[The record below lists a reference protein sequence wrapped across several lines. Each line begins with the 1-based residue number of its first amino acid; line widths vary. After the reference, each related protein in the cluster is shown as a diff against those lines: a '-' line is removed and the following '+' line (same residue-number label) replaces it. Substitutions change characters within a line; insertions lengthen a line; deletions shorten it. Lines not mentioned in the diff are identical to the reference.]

1 MTESANA
8 LYEERTQRIARAVAL
23 EPSERPPFLPF
34 MQFFPKRYLGA
45 THEQM
50 MYDYELLAKAHHTAI
65 LDLQPDAYNHPFPIT
80 ALGSLMD
87 ILAPVIFQW
96 PGGALAADRPYQY
109 VEGEYMTADE
119 YDDFI
124 FDPTDFMWRIFLPRA
139 YKTLEPLKNISY
151 TPGSFYTRFM
161 SALSV
166 FTRSDI
172 SRAFQAL
179 GRAAAEAGAL
189 VDRGARFAAEMKSLG
204 FPMQFGG
211 ISYAPFDYIGDLLR
225 GTRGIFLDMFR
236 CPDKLREA
244 LQKALKI
251 MVKGAEAACRATGN
265 PYVFIP
271 LHKGNDRHMS
281 QNQFNTFY
289 WPTLKQLILDLI
301 DLDLVPSPFW
311 ESECTS
317 RLETIADVPPG
328 KVIYMFEGT
337 DIFRAKEVLGDVVCL
352 RGNVP
357 ASLLC
362 VGTPD
367 EVKDYCR
374 TLIRKVGK
382 NGGFILDGGVGI
394 PDEAK
399 LENARAMAEAVR
411 EFETS

>member
-1 MTESANA
+1 MNQSSRA
-8 LYEERTQRIARAVAL
+8 LFDERKKRIARAVAL

-34 MQFFPKRYLGA
+34 MQFFPKGYVDA

-50 MYDYELLAKAHHTAI
+50 MYDYELLAKAHQTAI

-80 ALGSLMD
+80 ALGPLMD
-87 ILAPVIFQW
+87 ILAPIIFQW
-96 PGGALAADRPYQY
+96 PGGDLKADRPYQY
-109 VEGEYMTADE
+109 VEGEYMKAEE

-124 FDPTDFMWRIFLPRA
+124 FDPTDFIWRIFLPRA
-139 YKTLEPLKNISY
+139 YKQLEPLKNLSY

-166 FTRSDI
+166 FKRNDI
-172 SRAFQAL
+172 SRTFL
-179 GRAAAEAGAL
+179 TLSRAAEEASVLMDHGAK
-189 VDRGARFAAEMKSLG
+189 FTEEMKSLG

-211 ISYAPFDYIGDLLR
+211 IAYAPFDYIGDLFR

-236 CPDKLREA
+236 CPDKLQEA
-244 LQKALKI
+244 MQKAEKI
-251 MVKGAEAACRATGN
+251 MVKGANAACQATGN
-265 PYVFIP
+265 AHVFIP

-281 QNQFNTFY
+281 MDQFHTFY
-289 WPTLKQLILDLI
+289 WPTLKQLIEDLV

-317 RLETIADVPPG
+317 RLEAIADVPPR
-328 KVIYMFEGT
+328 KLIYMFEDT
-337 DIFRAKEVLGDVVCL
+337 DLFRAKEVLGDVACI

-367 EVKDYCR
+367 EVRQYCR
-374 TLIRKVGK
+374 TLIKKVGK

-399 LENARAMAEAVR
+399 LENARAMAETVR
-411 EFETS
+411 EFDVG

>member
-1 MTESANA
+1 
-8 LYEERTQRIARAVAL
+8 
-23 EPSERPPFLPF
+23 
-34 MQFFPKRYLGA
+34 
-45 THEQM
+45 
-50 MYDYELLAKAHHTAI
+50 
-65 LDLQPDAYNHPFPIT
+65 
-80 ALGSLMD
+80 
-87 ILAPVIFQW
+87 
-96 PGGALAADRPYQY
+96 
-109 VEGEYMTADE
+109 
-119 YDDFI
+119 
-124 FDPTDFMWRIFLPRA
+124 
-139 YKTLEPLKNISY
+139 
-151 TPGSFYTRFM
+151 
-161 SALSV
+161 
-166 FTRSDI
+166 
-172 SRAFQAL
+172 
-179 GRAAAEAGAL
+179 

-211 ISYAPFDYIGDLLR
+211 IAYAPFDYIGDLLR

-236 CPDKLREA
+236 CPDKLQEA

-271 LHKGNDRHMS
+271 LHKGNDRQMS
-281 QNQFNTFY
+281 QDQFNKFY

-301 DLDLVPSPFW
+301 DLNLVPSPFW

-367 EVKDYCR
+367 EVRDYCR
-374 TLIRKVGK
+374 TLIRKAGK